1 MSSFDE
7 TAPSDLAEPPRRPE
21 HDAGREPADMAGPP
35 VGAVAHAVAHSPRV
49 IIVEDA
55 PFIALD
61 LAETMKDLGFDVSA
75 TAFTHEQALAEI
87 AQAVPDFAVI
97 DLHLGMVG
105 DGRGG
110 EALLSML
117 SARGCRCLV
126 FSGDEDAIRRV
137 AEDYPHV
144 SVLSKPAQP
153 GTLAREIERLRQ
165 RPAA

>member
-7 TAPSDLAEPPRRPE
+7 SAPSSDPT
-21 HDAGREPADMAGPP
+21 DAGRRIEHEAARETNEAPRPVTGRAAG
-35 VGAVAHAVAHSPRV
+35 APRM

-55 PFIALD
+55 PLIALD
-61 LAETMKDLGFDVSA
+61 LAETMKDLGFDVGA
-75 TAFTHEQALAEI
+75 TVFTREQALAEI
-87 AQAVPDFAVI
+87 ARSAPDFAVI
-97 DLHLGMVG
+97 DLHLGMSQ
-105 DGRGG
+105 DGRDG

-126 FSGDEDAIRRV
+126 FSGDEDACRRV
-137 AEDYPHV
+137 AEDYPQV

-153 GTLAREIERLRQ
+153 GMLAREIERLRQ